1 MQVREL
7 PASHPANSTNFPA
20 MVVFYSNERHSFAST
35 VLEPPCTSHGDVAP
49 GETVVCHCLQVT
61 ETTVVRAVREGG
73 ARSLC
78 ELACL
83 TGAGGGCTACHRRLR
98 HYINERK
105 SAATGYVGDGTVSP
119 STSLGS
125 YVG

>member
-1 MQVREL
+1 
-7 PASHPANSTNFPA
+7 
-20 MVVFYSNERHSFAST
+20 MVVFYSVERQTYAST
-35 VLEPPCTSHGDVAP
+35 VVEAPVVPPSGTAA
-49 GETVVCHCLQVT
+49 GETIVCHCLQVT
-61 ETTVVRAVREGG
+61 ETAVVRAVRDGG

-105 SAATGYVGDGTVSP
+105 SAFISDAPTAPVNDP
-119 STSLGS
+119 GS
-125 YVG
+125 IVT